1 MSANGNRLKPEETH
15 HAVQISN
22 YRHEW
27 KLEHGVRY
35 MNLQT
40 MYLLVLLNPGCL
52 RKFKLKVQFMIREGY
67 TSLLFIVLTSS
78 SSADVASLPSS
89 PYSKKY
95 KGKVFTK
102 VA

>member
-40 MYLLVLLNPGCL
+40 MYLLAFLNPGC
-52 RKFKLKVQFMIREGY
+52 FEEIQ
-67 TSLLFIVLTSS
+67 T
-78 SSADVASLPSS
+78 
-89 PYSKKY
+89 
-95 KGKVFTK
+95 KGTIHDT
-102 VA
+102 